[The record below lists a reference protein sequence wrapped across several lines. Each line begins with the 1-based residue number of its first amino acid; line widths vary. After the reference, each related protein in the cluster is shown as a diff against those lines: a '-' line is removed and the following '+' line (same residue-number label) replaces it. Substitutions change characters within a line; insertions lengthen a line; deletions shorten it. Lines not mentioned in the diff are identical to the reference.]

1 MLTSYKEDDLV
12 KAALEAGA
20 TSYLLKSV
28 TADELA
34 EAIQKAYSGKT
45 TLAPEAAEALIRA
58 AVSPPGPGHDLTER
72 EREVLAL
79 MVEGITNRQIAD
91 RLTVSTATANF
102 MSEMCW
108 PSSEPNRGQRLLRS
122 PCVTAW

>member
-1 MLTSYKEDDLV
+1 MDLKMPGMDGVETTRRLLAICPSLRIVVLTSYKEDDLV

-72 EREVLAL
+72 
-79 MVEGITNRQIAD
+79 
-91 RLTVSTATANF
+91 
-102 MSEMCW
+102 
-108 PSSEPNRGQRLLRS
+108 
-122 PCVTAW
+122 